1 MSVFDN
7 EWRECLREQYKHT
20 IKQNN
25 KKNIDSLRVV
35 MNQVGFREDE
45 LRHLEMIATMH
56 IDDVADDFIPNLDIL
71 DEPLPTTPPI
81 EATTGTEIPFMPHP
95 LECQCPACVS
105 VVMTPHDEEG
115 QPITD
120 PEAIEEARA
129 KAEKDKPKQMSL
141 F

>member
-7 EWRECLREQYKHT
+7 EWRDCLREQYKHT
-20 IKQNN
+20 IRQNN
-25 KKNIDSLRVV
+25 SKNIASLRVV
-35 MNQVGFREDE
+35 MNQVGFGEDE
-45 LRHLEMIATMH
+45 LRQLEMIATMH
-56 IDDVADDFIPNLDIL
+56 IDDVADDFVPNLDIL
-71 DEPLPTTPPI
+71 DSPTPPPVQ
-81 EATTGTEIPFMPHP
+81 TLPTGTEIPFLPHP

-105 VVMTPHDEEG
+105 VVMTPHDDEG

-129 KAEKDKPKQMSL
+129 KAEKDKPKQMTL

>member
-20 IKQNN
+20 IRQNN

-35 MNQVGFREDE
+35 MNQVGFGEDE
-45 LRHLEMIATMH
+45 LRQLALMATMH
-56 IDDVADDFIPNLDIL
+56 IDDVADDFVPNLDIL
-71 DEPLPTTPPI
+71 DEPIPATPPI

-95 LECQCPACVS
+95 LECQCPACVNI
-105 VVMTPHDEEG
+105 VMTPHDEEG

-129 KAEKDKPKQMSL
+129 KAEKDKPQQMTL